1 MHTTP
6 VPYAPTCCYHGDQQ
20 SWLQCK
26 HTLAYDHIMT
36 NMVDTI
42 DGYPVL
48 VRDPNGNGEYH
59 ADHLPVIATLRTPSK
74 LTPLWIGWWK
84 YKEWLGVR
92 V

>member
-1 MHTTP
+1 MANAPT
-6 VPYAPTCCYHGDQQ
+6 PTCCYHGDQR
-20 SWLQCK
+20 SWLQSK
-26 HTLAYDHIMT
+26 PTLPYDHIIT
-36 NMVDTI
+36 NMVDAI

-48 VRDPNGNGEYH
+48 VKTPNDAKGKYH